1 MTEVEEIDLKKKY
14 YGLAD
19 SPKYIV
25 ILHLELYFT
34 AEINW
39 PLACLL
45 CLKPVMIGVDFY
57 EFSGTSYIGQSPTN
71 TDEVEVRTV
80 KVEVPYCLE
89 CRRKVKKIFRRE
101 KQGVEVVPGALA
113 MSSVAFKFRNPEY
126 AKLFK
131 RANIKIAIKAV

>member
-1 MTEVEEIDLKKKY
+1 MTEIEEINLKKKY

-19 SPKYIV
+19 APKYLV
-25 ILHLELYFT
+25 ILYPKLSVYGS

-39 PLACLL
+39 PLSCLL

-57 EFSGTSYIGQSPTN
+57 EISGTRYIGQSPTN

-101 KQGVEVVPGALA
+101 KQGVEVVPPVFGEGE
-113 MSSVAFKFRNPEY
+113 AFKFRNPEY

-131 RANIKIAIKAV
+131 QMNIKVARK